1 MPSRRTLLTV
11 IVLGLLTAAPA
22 NAQEAKTVW
31 RVGHLSGGGR
41 TPDGLPPQALRQAL
55 RKLGYIEGV
64 NVAYESRFAEG
75 KSERHSTLAAELIRL
90 KVDVIV
96 VSNGPAAMAT
106 KSATSTIPIIVAP
119 ASGDAVALG
128 LMASLAHPGGNVT
141 GLSDESVQLSA
152 KRMGLLKEMLPNAK
166 RIAVVWNANDEGMT
180 LRYRE
185 IERAARV
192 LNLEVRPLE
201 VRQPID
207 FDTAI
212 SAMAR
217 QRPDA
222 IFLVADTLTSMN
234 RKAIIEFA
242 TAQRIPSMYETNTF
256 VRDGGLMSY
265 GYSMEESWGEAALY
279 IDRIFKGMKPADLPA
294 TQPMRYYLTINR
306 KSADALGVTIPQ
318 SVLIR
323 SDEVVQ

>member
-1 MPSRRTLLTV
+1 M
-11 IVLGLLTAAPA
+11 AA
-22 NAQEAKTVW
+22 T
-31 RVGHLSGGGR
+31 
-41 TPDGLPPQALRQAL
+41 
-55 RKLGYIEGV
+55 
-64 NVAYESRFAEG
+64 
-75 KSERHSTLAAELIRL
+75 
-90 KVDVIV
+90 
-96 VSNGPAAMAT
+96 
-106 KSATSTIPIIVAP
+106 SATLTIPIILAP

-128 LMASLAHPGGNVT
+128 LMASLGRPGGNVT
-141 GLSDESVQLSA
+141 GLRDESVQSSA
-152 KRMGLLKEMLPNAK
+152 KRMGLLKEMLPKAK

-192 LNLEVRPLE
+192 LNLEVQPFE
-201 VRQPID
+201 VRQPTD

-222 IFLVADTLTSMN
+222 IFMVSDTLTGMN
-234 RKAIIEFA
+234 RKGIIEFA
-242 TAQRIPSMYETNTF
+242 TAQRIPSMYENSAY

-265 GYSMEESWGEAALY
+265 GYSMEESWGEAAVY

-294 TQPMRYYLTINR
+294 MQPMRYYLTINR

-318 SVLIR
+318 SVLMR

>member
-22 NAQEAKTVW
+22 TAQEAKKDW
-31 RVGHLSGGGR
+31 RVGYLSGGGR

-55 RKLGYIEGV
+55 RKLGYIESV

-75 KSERHSTLAAELIRL
+75 KSERHSALAAELIRL

-96 VSNGPAAMAT
+96 VNNGPAAMAA
-106 KSATSTIPIIVAP
+106 KSATLTIPIIVAP

-128 LMASLAHPGGNVT
+128 LMASLARPGGNVT

-152 KRMGLLKEMLPNAK
+152 KRMELLKEMLPKAK
-166 RIAVVWNANDEGMT
+166 QIAVVWNANDEGMT

-192 LNLEVRPLE
+192 LNLDVQPLE

-222 IFLVADTLTSMN
+222 IFMVSDTLTAMN

-265 GYSMEESWGEAALY
+265 G
-279 IDRIFKGMKPADLPA
+279 
-294 TQPMRYYLTINR
+294 
-306 KSADALGVTIPQ
+306 
-318 SVLIR
+318 
-323 SDEVVQ
+323 